1 MGDMGIG
8 RKPKHESIGCP
19 HSRGTNTETLKQ
31 QKVNMRR
38 GSGTSVK
45 IS

>member
-1 MGDMGIG
+1 MFL
-8 RKPKHESIGCP
+8 ESI
-19 HSRGTNTETLKQ
+19 NIIIIKNLNIFIIKIFED
-31 QKVNMRR
+31 NMRR